1 MFEII
6 GLGTALPEHSI
17 SQAGAATFATTC
29 VVPNADAESQARNT
43 NALIQA
49 LYRRAGVQTR
59 HSVLLESSSDGEA
72 TAERFY
78 RFAKSAEDR
87 GPSTAERMRRYE
99 SDAPRLAASACR
111 EALLESNTDP
121 KTVTHL
127 ITVSCSGFSAPGVD
141 LFLIRDLGLSNSV
154 SRTHVGFMGCHG
166 ALNGLRVAR
175 AFAESDPNA
184 VVLLCAV
191 ELCTLHHQYGWDP
204 QKIVANSLFADGAA
218 AVVGRRSASS
228 STQQGSAISSLKTLV
243 SNASHVIPDTAD
255 MMTWNVRDAG
265 FEMTLSAEVP
275 NIITRFLPEVL
286 SEFLGRHGLR
296 TADIR
301 SWGIHPG
308 GPRIL
313 SATAEAAG
321 LTDEQ
326 LAPSLNILRRCGN
339 MSSPTILFILN
350 DLRLANA
357 PGPCVLLGFGPG
369 LNVEL
374 ALLGAGPGSIGTF

>member
-1 MFEII
+1 MFEIV

-29 VVPNADAESQARNT
+29 VVPDANEDRNT
-43 NALIQA
+43 SALIQA
-49 LYRRAGVQTR
+49 LYRRAGVQSR

-78 RFAKSAEDR
+78 RFAKSSEDR
-87 GPSTAERMRRYE
+87 GPSTADRMRRFE
-99 SDAPRLAASACR
+99 AEAPRLAASACQK
-111 EALLESNTDP
+111 ALASGNIAP
-121 KTVTHL
+121 ASVTHL

-141 LFLIRDLGLSNSV
+141 LFLIRELGLQNSV

-166 ALNGLRVAR
+166 ALNGLRVAH
-175 AFAESDPNA
+175 AFAQADPNA

-218 AVVGRRSASS
+218 AVVGRVTNSPSSSASAQ
-228 STQQGSAISSLKTLV
+228 TRQTTLV
-243 SNASHVIPDTAD
+243 SNASYVIPDTAE

-275 NIITRFLPEVL
+275 NIITRFLPGVL
-286 SEFLGRHGLR
+286 AEFLGRHGLK
-296 TADIR
+296 TSDIP

-313 SATAEAAG
+313 TATAEAAG

-326 LAPSLNILRRCGN
+326 LAPSLGILRRCGN

-350 DLRLANA
+350 ELRQANVA
-357 PGPCVLLGFGPG
+357 GPTVLLGFGPG

-374 ALLGAGPGSIGTF
+374 ALLNQ

>member
-1 MFEII
+1 MFEIV

-29 VVPNADAESQARNT
+29 VVPDANEDRNT
-43 NALIQA
+43 SALIQA
-49 LYRRAGVQTR
+49 LYRRAGVQSR

-78 RFAKSAEDR
+78 RFAKSPEDR

-99 SDAPRLAASACR
+99 ADAPQLAATACQKALVSA
-111 EALLESNTDP
+111 SVDP
-121 KTVTHL
+121 KSVTHL

-141 LFLIRDLGLSNSV
+141 LFLIRALGLQNSV

-166 ALNGLRVAR
+166 ALNGLRVAH
-175 AFAESDPNA
+175 AFAQADPNA

-218 AVVGRRSASS
+218 AVVGRATNGPSS
-228 STQQGSAISSLKTLV
+228 GGSAHSRLSTLV
-243 SNASHVIPDTAD
+243 SNASYVIPDTAE
-255 MMTWNVRDAG
+255 MMTWNIRDAG

-275 NIITRFLPEVL
+275 NIITRFLPGVL
-286 SEFLGRHGLR
+286 AEFLGRHGLK
-296 TADIR
+296 TSDIP

-313 SATAEAAG
+313 TATAEAAG

-326 LAPSLNILRRCGN
+326 LAPSLGILRRCGN

-350 DLRLANA
+350 ELRQANA
-357 PGPCVLLGFGPG
+357 SGPTVLLGFGPG

-374 ALLGAGPGSIGTF
+374 ALLNK